1 MQTVKGRFVRPTRNF
16 QWRKTNMKKIVA
28 LVLALVMALSLA
40 TVAFAAGE
48 TYFADAVGSKNKI
61 ASSDKLSVS
70 LEKASEAGENSV
82 ATYVVYVTLNGYKFP
97 LLGNYAE
104 ATSANYDCVFVD
116 GTKITYLKSTIN
128 GGYTGEATPV
138 AAIAVAD
145 AATAKCGDYVV
156 NKGVTLYNY
165 NGKIL
170 KAADAINA
178 NTVVKSVVSDVK
190 TELMTDLTMGWTKT
204 DVMGVI
210 KKVVASHT
218 DLAGFASLETT
229 KDTLIAAYQDV
240 VKLLQAGRDTY
251 NKATESTLID
261 SLNPASN
268 SDITLD
274 NFKVLDMLVG
284 AFKDSFTALA
294 PAAASATDVIGD
306 VIASP
311 TDSTNF
317 NKLQEAAINVLK
329 GIGKDA
335 GSEIINKV
343 LTALGWTPDAPA
355 VTDADFIGDNILA
368 DLARAIVK
376 PALSIRAVA
385 LVDGKIVT
393 LAAADKAD
401 LVKTYDSKTGKMT
414 ATIDGDYALVSH
426 SYAVDYAT
434 VSGKTS
440 LTKVYCSEC
449 GAEFDFVVGNE
460 TAAVEKF
467 GAGNYTNITNEFK
480 YAFTTKFLGH
490 PVLDFNW
497 DAIKF
502 EADWSDGTGYT
513 WNMFDTA
520 SRNVKAA
527 LDGKQLWISAA
538 AVADDTEA
546 EPDKTVDSADTFDA
560 GMALYA
566 GMAIMSVAGSAVVIG
581 KKKEF

>member
-1 MQTVKGRFVRPTRNF
+1 
-16 QWRKTNMKKIVA
+16 MKKIVA

-61 ASSDKLSVS
+61 ASGDKLTVS
-70 LEKASEAGENSV
+70 LEKVSEGGENSV
-82 ATYVVYVTLNGYKFP
+82 ATYAVYVTLNGNKFP
-97 LLGNYAE
+97 LLGNYVE
-104 ATSANYDCVFVD
+104 ASDVNYDCVFVD
-116 GTKITYLKSTIN
+116 GTKITYLKSAIN
-128 GGYTGEATPV
+128 GQYTGEATPV

-178 NTVVKSVVSDVK
+178 STVVKSVVSDVK
-190 TELMTDLTMGWTKT
+190 TELMTDLTMGLTKA
-204 DVMGVI
+204 DVMKG
-210 KKVVASHT
+210 
-218 DLAGFASLETT
+218 
-229 KDTLIAAYQDV
+229 IAEV
-240 VKLLQAGRDTY
+240 VKNGEWSADSFQDLSTAIRTLTAAMGKFGEWAQKARNAY
-251 NKATESTLID
+251 NKTSADATPTNIID
-261 SLNPASN
+261 SLNPETN
-268 SDITLD
+268 SDVTWG
-274 NFKVLDMLVG
+274 NFQILDMLIG
-284 AFKDSFTALA
+284 AFKENFESLYTAA
-294 PAAASATDVIGD
+294 GDIIGE
-306 VIASP
+306 IASP
-311 TDSTNF
+311 TTASPTTLPE
-317 NKLQEAAINVLK
+317 KVLK
-329 GIGKDA
+329 VLGAIGSDAKD
-335 GSEIINKV
+335 EIIAKV
-343 LTALGWTPDAPA
+343 CAALGITPDPTP

-434 VSGKTS
+434 VAGKTA

-449 GAEFDFVVGNE
+449 GTEFDFVVGNE

-502 EADWSDGTGYT
+502 EADWSEGTGYT

-520 SRNVKAA
+520 SRNIKEA
-527 LDGKQLWISAA
+527 LGGKQLWISAA

-560 GMALYA
+560 GMMLYA
-566 GMAIMSVAGSAVVIG
+566 GMALMSAAGTAVVIG